1 MKNNT
6 KQLFAKTLEEML
18 LTTTFDKIHVTTL
31 CKNCDAA
38 PQTFYNHFRDK
49 YDLVAWIFEQDFQ
62 KGVYDFHE
70 YSSMAVLNVT
80 KKLLEH
86 KSFYQKVYRDHSQ
99 NSINN
104 YIYEFNI
111 CLATEQI
118 KKYYHQDKLTTNQL
132 IAVKY
137 HIYGTMAL
145 FKELLYDDL
154 NVSLEELSEFEYQET
169 PDFLKKVL
177 I

>member
-18 LTTTFDKIHVTTL
+18 LTTPFDKIRITTL
-31 CKNCDAA
+31 CKNCNAA

-49 YDLVAWIFEQDFQ
+49 YDLVAWMFEQDFQ
-62 KGVYDFHE
+62 KGICGFHK
-70 YSSMAVLNVT
+70 YSSEVVLKVT
-80 KKLLEH
+80 KELLKH

-111 CLATEQI
+111 RLATEQI
-118 KKYYHQDKLTTNQL
+118 KKHFHQDKLTTSLL

-154 NVSLEELSEFEYQET
+154 NVSLEKLSEFEYQKT
-169 PDFLKKVL
+169 PDFLKEVL